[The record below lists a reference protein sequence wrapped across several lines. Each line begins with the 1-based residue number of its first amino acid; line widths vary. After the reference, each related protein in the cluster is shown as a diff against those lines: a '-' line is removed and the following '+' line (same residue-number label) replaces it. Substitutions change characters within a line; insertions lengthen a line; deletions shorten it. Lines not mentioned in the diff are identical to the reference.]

1 MTQITVKIDHAVAEA
16 ELTGVLTS
24 RMVGV
29 LVRFEFGPIWDGLI
43 KAAVFQGSGASIT
56 VMLFRTNEVELPY
69 EVLMSAGSTLKIGVE
84 GRDPGG
90 ALVIPSTMVE
100 VGRILEGADP
110 HGTEPGEATE
120 PVWGQI
126 MAKLDALEALT
137 EHMLN
142 VDSALSTT
150 STNPVQN
157 QAVALR
163 FASLENAFSE
173 SIEEIAELI
182 PSLDAS
188 LSKTGSAADAGAVGT
203 AIRQVEQAMDLIA
216 GSIPTETTIGIWID
230 NKLEVI
236 ENGYY

>member
-1 MTQITVKIDHAVAEA
+1 M
-16 ELTGVLTS
+16 
-24 RMVGV
+24 
-29 LVRFEFGPIWDGLI
+29 
-43 KAAVFQGSGASIT
+43 
-56 VMLFRTNEVELPY
+56 
-69 EVLMSAGSTLKIGVE
+69 
-84 GRDPGG
+84 
-90 ALVIPSTMVE
+90 
-100 VGRILEGADP
+100 
-110 HGTEPGEATE
+110 
-120 PVWGQI
+120 
-126 MAKLDALEALT
+126 
-137 EHMLN
+137 N

-230 NKLEVI
+230 NKLEEI
-236 ENGYY
+236 ENGTY